1 MASGRGD
8 ADADAQRLSGL
19 STVQATAQP
28 AGRPPELAAT
38 VVPPAPAAAEDLPAL
53 PPVDPDSYAIGDE
66 IARGGMGRILA
77 ARDRR
82 LRRDVAIK
90 VLRERDASPARFDRE
105 ALITARLQ
113 HPSIVRVYDAGRLD
127 GAPFYAMERVRGRS
141 LDRVVAGAPDAAAR
155 LALLPHVIAVADALA
170 YAHSE
175 GVIHRDLK
183 PGNVLVGSFGETVVI
198 DWGLAKD
205 LRAGDADSW
214 PGPDRRVP
222 IAGADDLTVAGAVMG
237 TPAYMAPEQ
246 ARGEPAD
253 TRSDVYAIGALLYA
267 VLAGAPPIAG
277 DGDHVVDY
285 VAHGAITPLA
295 RRAPEAP
302 PELVSIVERA
312 MAFEPAARYATASEL
327 ADELRRYAAGQ
338 LVGAHAYSTATL
350 IRRWIARHRAAV
362 AVAAAALA
370 VLVVFGALA
379 VSRVVRE
386 RDRADRET
394 VIARDALRRAEA
406 EADALVLTQAD
417 RALGEDPALAL
428 AWVQRLSTHGIAG
441 ERARAIAVEALRR
454 GVAFELGGPGDDV
467 EYVMLGT
474 EGTIAFTA
482 SDDGH
487 VWRWD
492 LAARVGAD
500 LGGHTGPIEAIAR
513 SADGRW
519 LATGGTD
526 HVVRL
531 WDTATGV
538 GRALTGHGEAVRG
551 AAFSPDSATLATTSE
566 DGTLRLWTVA
576 TGEGTVAIRIAHALR
591 PVAWSRDGARLWAG
605 GADGML
611 RELTIAT
618 GAVRAAKAHVA
629 ELRALDLSPDGAWLA
644 SGGEDGTVSVWSTA
658 ALRGRILGTHADV
671 VRDVAWTPDGTRL
684 VSAGGDPIVRVH
696 RLDAG
701 ATVDLGGNQS
711 GIKDV
716 AISPDGAW
724 VASAGID
731 RAVRIWPVDG
741 GAPRVLSGH
750 RASVKSIGYTP
761 DGAAIVSG
769 SDDNHVRI
777 WPLADPGPPPA
788 GEALRGWLAART
800 NVTVAPP

>member
-1 MASGRGD
+1 MPSGRGD
-8 ADADAQRLSGL
+8 ADADALRLSGL
-19 STVQATAQP
+19 STVQATA

-38 VVPPAPAAAEDLPAL
+38 VVPAAPAPAADLPAL
-53 PPVDPDSYAIGDE
+53 PPVDPDTYAIGDE

-141 LDRVVAGAPDAAAR
+141 LDRVVAAAPDAAAR

-183 PGNVLVGSFGETVVI
+183 PANVLVGSFGETVVI

-205 LRAGDADSW
+205 LRAGDAESW
-214 PGPDRRVP
+214 PERRVP
-222 IAGADDLTVAGAVMG
+222 IAGASDLTVAGTVMG

-253 TRSDVYAIGALLYA
+253 TRTDVYAIGALLYA

-285 VAHGAITPLA
+285 VAHGAITPLG

-302 PELVSIVERA
+302 AELVSIVERA

-350 IRRWIARHRAAV
+350 IRRWIGRHRAAV
-362 AVAAAALA
+362 AVAAAAVAVLA
-370 VLVVFGALA
+370 VVGALA
-379 VSRVVRE
+379 VSGVVRE

-394 VIARDALRRAEA
+394 VIARDALRRAED
-406 EADALVLTQAD
+406 EGDALVLTQAD

-428 AWVQRLSTHGIAG
+428 AWIQRLSPRGLAG
-441 ERARAIAVEALRR
+441 ERAHAIAVEAVRR
-454 GVAFELGGPGDDV
+454 GVAFELAGPGDDV
-467 EYVMLGT
+467 EYVMLAGDDAT
-474 EGTIAFTA
+474 AFTA

-492 LAARVGAD
+492 LRAHGGAD

-526 HVVRL
+526 HVVRV
-531 WDTATGV
+531 WDTTTGV
-538 GRALTGHGEAVRG
+538 GRAFTGHGEAVRG
-551 AAFSPDSATLATTSE
+551 AAFSPDGATLATTGE

-576 TGEGTVAIRIAHALR
+576 TGDGTVAIRIAHAMR

-605 GADGML
+605 GADGVL

-618 GAVRAAKAHVA
+618 GAIRAAKAHVA

-658 ALRGRILGTHADV
+658 ELRGRLLGTHADV

-684 VSAGGDPIVRVH
+684 VSAGGDPVVRVH
-696 RLDAG
+696 RLDGG
-701 ATVDLGGNQS
+701 ATIDLGGNQS

-731 RAVRIWPVDG
+731 RAIRLWPIGG

-769 SDDNHVRI
+769 SDDNHVRV
-777 WPLADPGPPPA
+777 WPLADPGPAPA
-788 GEALRGWLAART
+788 GDALRGWLAART

>member
-1 MASGRGD
+1 MPTD
-8 ADADAQRLSGL
+8 ADADAQRLSAL
-19 STVQATAQP
+19 STVQATTETI
-28 AGRPPELAAT
+28 GRPPELAPT
-38 VVPPAPAAAEDLPAL
+38 IVPAPAAADLPAL
-53 PPVDPDSYAIGDE
+53 PPVDPGSYAIGDE

-90 VLRERDASPARFDRE
+90 VLRERDANPARFDRE

-141 LDRVVAGAPDAAAR
+141 LDRVVAAAPDAAAR

-183 PGNVLVGSFGETVVI
+183 PANVLVGEFGETVVI

-205 LRAGDADSW
+205 LAAGDPESW
-214 PGPDRRVP
+214 PERRVP
-222 IAGADDLTVAGAVMG
+222 IAGANDLTVAGAVMG

-246 ARGEPAD
+246 ARGELAD
-253 TRSDVYAIGALLYA
+253 TRTDVYAIGALLYA

-277 DGDHVVDY
+277 DGDQIVDY

-295 RRAPEAP
+295 RRAPQAP
-302 PELVSIVERA
+302 AELISIVERA
-312 MAFEPAARYATASEL
+312 MAFDPAARYATASEL

-350 IRRWIARHRAAV
+350 IKRWIARHRAAV
-362 AVAAAALA
+362 AVAVAALA
-370 VLVVFGALA
+370 VLAVLSALA
-379 VSRVVRE
+379 VTRIVRE

-394 VIARDALRRAEA
+394 VIARDALRRAED
-406 EADALVLTQAD
+406 ERDALVVTQAE
-417 RALGEDPALAL
+417 RTLGEDPALAL
-428 AWVQRLSTHGIAG
+428 AWIQRLSG
-441 ERARAIAVEALRR
+441 RALAAKRTRAMIVAAVKR

-467 EYVMLGT
+467 EYVAIGADGAT
-474 EGTIAFTA
+474 AFTA

-492 LAARVGAD
+492 LRARTGAD

-513 SADGRW
+513 SPDGRW

-531 WDTATGV
+531 WDTGTGA
-538 GRALTGHGEAVRG
+538 GRALTGHAEAVRG
-551 AAFSPDSATLATTSE
+551 AAFSPDAATLATTSE

-576 TGEGTVAIRIAHALR
+576 TGDGRIAIRTDHALR
-591 PVAWSRDGARLWAG
+591 PVAWSRTGARIWVG
-605 GADGML
+605 GADGLL
-611 RELTIAT
+611 RELTLAT
-618 GAVRAAKAHVA
+618 GALRAAKAHVA
-629 ELRALDLSPDGAWLA
+629 ELRALALSPDGTWIA
-644 SGGEDGTVSVWSTA
+644 SGGEDGTVAVWSTDE
-658 ALRGRILGTHADV
+658 LRGRTVGAHADV
-671 VRDVAWTPDGTRL
+671 VRDVAWTPDGARL
-684 VSAGGDPIVRVH
+684 VSAGGDPVVRVH
-696 RLDAG
+696 RLDG
-701 ATVDLGGNQS
+701 SRSVELSGNQS
-711 GIKDV
+711 GVKDV
-716 AISPDGAW
+716 AISPDGMW
-724 VASAGID
+724 VAAAGID
-731 RAVRIWPVDG
+731 RAARIWPIDG
-741 GAPRVLSGH
+741 GEPRVLSGH

-769 SDDNHVRI
+769 SDDNYVRI

-788 GEALRGWLAART
+788 GDALRAWLAART